1 MTFEVSGKAE
11 LPLTGAAD
19 VLEVQAFSGTAAL
32 ATMAIVEKETTSG
45 SKATL
50 ALATVIVTER
60 QISDKAAIQWSVLRS
75 A

>member
-11 LPLTGAAD
+11 PPLTGAAD
-19 VLEVQAFSGTAAL
+19 VLEVQAISATAAL
-32 ATMAIVEKETTSG
+32 ATMAIVAKETRSG

-50 ALATVIVTER
+50 VLATVKVKAG